1 MIKIQLSRWTA
12 YFRTMPTVRYSQ
24 LIIQAHIIIFSEP
37 SPQSPEE
44 VSIRGGVA
52 APPPLP
58 PPVPPTLAS
67 KKKSLL
73 DDSSSSSDNVSFT
86 RANLLIMAFF
96 KSSGIKRLHSYI
108 NFSITLIVW
117 FIVVLLSKFIT
128 HLNTYGQG
136 EPCLANFAYNI

>member
-1 MIKIQLSRWTA
+1 MRS
-12 YFRTMPTVRYSQ
+12 
-24 LIIQAHIIIFSEP
+24 
-37 SPQSPEE
+37 SPEE
-44 VSIRGGVA
+44 FKAFFFHLVERVVQVSIHFIDSFIF
-52 APPPLP
+52 
-58 PPVPPTLAS
+58 PPTLAS

-86 RANLLIMAFF
+86 RASLLIMAFF